1 MVKNIELEQLVIN
14 KLTQEQFDS
23 IEEKNPAELYF
34 ITDAEADGGTG
45 AQVEEMPEA
54 TEMNA
59 GQIVQYVGET
69 NGTYTNGF
77 FYKCTET
84 DGVYYWTQVNVQGGG
99 DCLPITGGEM
109 TGLLTLNATQKPSF
123 SWETTPLLRIKAETE
138 DGSAKLD
145 EIIRVSVGGSLDLS
159 KFLITCS
166 GLGPDSSTSNL
177 GNFISFWN
185 IVYAKKLHNGA
196 ELAVPTEG
204 GTLARVEDITAAVGD
219 ISTALTAILGE

>member
-69 NGTYTNGF
+69 NDTYTSGF

-84 DGVYYWTQVNVQGGG
+84 DGVYSWTQVNVQGGG
-99 DCLPITGGEM
+99 DYLPLSGGEL
-109 TGLLTLNATQKPSF
+109 TGTLNIKPEVSDTYGDVLTLSYGTDDVVIQKNRYARILNLGKTTLTLEHLTPVLGS
-123 SWETTPLLRIKAETE
+123 ETGIGSPNSPFKNIYAARI
-138 DGSAKLD
+138 
-145 EIIRVSVGGSLDLS
+145 
-159 KFLITCS
+159 S
-166 GLGPDSSTSNL
+166 GSTSYSDTHYL
-177 GNFISFWN
+177 T
-185 IVYAKKLHNGA
+185 
-196 ELAVPTEG
+196 VPNKD
-204 GTLARVEDITAAVGD
+204 GTIATVEDIDAAVGD
-219 ISTALTAILGE
+219 ISTALTSILGE